1 MSRFA
6 VQQTRFNN
14 VLYPGISGWSH
25 DPGDNISSDQLDGTV
40 QESAHHH
47 MQTGPTADLTT
58 RDLGFLSVLNGSTDI
73 WQKAMDGTN
82 GLVLIGGK
90 ANANAPGYQG
100 GSVHLART
108 GLRGSLL
115 GTGINWS
122 RGGKAELALR
132 GMMISA
138 DGTTPAVDPTAI
150 ALPAAPV
157 PDFGW
162 VVSALTL
169 DGDSIGS
176 AESVGVTV
184 DPKAAFD
191 YFDGLPEPTDVLM
204 AGVNG
209 AAVWRLAASIGD
221 CDLGGNGTGAVS
233 VVYRRLATG
242 GGFSVAANSTLT
254 ITFNSAWSVEAG
266 VGGQVGS
273 PMSRSMIVRPRQNGA
288 TKPVTWA
295 FT

>member
-6 VQQTRFNN
+6 VQQIRFNN
-14 VLYPGISGWSH
+14 TLYPGVSGWSY
-25 DPGDNISSDQLDGTV
+25 DPGDNINSDQLDSTV
-40 QESAHHH
+40 QETAHHH
-47 MQTGPTADLTT
+47 MQTGPTADLAT
-58 RDLGFLSVLNGSTDI
+58 RDLGFLATLNGSTDI

-90 ANANAPGYQG
+90 ANANAPGYQAG
-100 GSVHLART
+100 TVHVART
-108 GLRGSLL
+108 GLRGSLF

-122 RGGKAELALR
+122 KGGKAELALR

-138 DGTTPAVDPTAI
+138 NGTTAAVSDALVALPTA
-150 ALPAAPV
+150 PD

-169 DGDSIGS
+169 DGDSIGA

-184 DPKAAFD
+184 DPKAGFD
-191 YFDGLPEPTDVLM
+191 YLAGLPEPTDVLM

-209 AAVWRLAASIGD
+209 AAMWRLAASIGD

-242 GGFSVAANSTLT
+242 GGFSVAASSTLT
-254 ITFNSAWSVEAG
+254 VTFNSAWSVEG
-266 VGGQVGS
+266 GIGGQAGS
-273 PMSRSMIVRPRQNGA
+273 PMARSILVRPRQNGA

>member
-6 VQQTRFNN
+6 VQQIRFNN
-14 VLYPGISGWSH
+14 VLYPGVSGWSY
-25 DPGDNISSDQLDGTV
+25 DPGDNINSDQLDSTV
-40 QESAHHH
+40 HETAHHH
-47 MQTGPTADLTT
+47 MQTGPTADLAT

-100 GSVHLART
+100 GSVHVGRKA
-108 GLRGSLL
+108 LRGSLF
-115 GTGINWS
+115 GSGINWS
-122 RGGKAELALR
+122 RGGKAELGLR
-132 GMMISA
+132 AMAYSA
-138 DGTTPAVDPTAI
+138 DGTTPAIDTTAV
-150 ALPAAPV
+150 ALPTPPA

-169 DGDSIGS
+169 NGSSIGA
-176 AESVGVTV
+176 AESVGLTV

-191 YFDGLPEPTDVLM
+191 YLAGLPEPTDILM

-209 AAVWRLAASIGD
+209 AASWRLAASVGD
-221 CDLGGNGTGAVS
+221 CDLGSGTGAVS
-233 VVYRRLATG
+233 VVFRRLASG
-242 GGFSVAANSTLT
+242 GGFSGAANSTLT
-254 ITFNSAWSVEAG
+254 VTLNSVWTLEAG
-266 VGGQVGS
+266 ISGQSGS
-273 PMSRSMIVRPRQNGA
+273 PMTRNLLARPRYNGVTA
-288 TKPVTWA
+288 PVTWA